1 MSSKK
6 QEIEKRIAQL
16 ETKIDQDMC
25 DLYPHTFDL
34 QQIAKAINKNNNLKP
49 LVKNENSTK
58 LFLKAFYTM
67 VRIVTAKHLN
77 RVIEDLDFEEE
88 K

>member
-1 MSSKK
+1 LSDKK

-25 DLYPHTFDL
+25 ELYPHTFDL
-34 QQIAKAINKNNNLKP
+34 QQIAKAIHKNNNLKP
-49 LVKNENSTK
+49 IVKNDNSKK

-67 VRIVTAKHLN
+67 VRVVTAKHLK
-77 RVIEDLDFEEE
+77 RVIEDLDFEED
-88 K
+88 